1 MKTARRLEGRCAWV
15 RGATSGIGEAAAR
28 LLATEG
34 AAVAIAG
41 IDEERGRQVAREVA
55 AAGTRAVF
63 HACDVAREEDI
74 RSSIDRAAAEL
85 GALHIVIN
93 NAGVIL
99 VKPLHES
106 SREEWDHVF
115 AVNVRSMFFA
125 VKHAVPHLRRA
136 GGGSIVNVGSI
147 SSFVG
152 QASTPI
158 YTASKGA
165 VLQLTRSIALD
176 YAADGIRANCICPG
190 ITDTPM
196 LREHLEKQPDP
207 AAALEKRL
215 RRVPTGKALG
225 PEDVARAIL
234 YLAGDESVGIT
245 GTSLVIDGGYTAAA
259 EWE

>member
-1 MKTARRLEGRCAWV
+1 V
-15 RGATSGIGEAAAR
+15 SGATSGIGEAAAR
-28 LLATEG
+28 LLAAEG
-34 AAVAIAG
+34 ASVVIAG
-41 IDEERGRQVAREVA
+41 IDEERGRAVALEIA
-55 AAGTRAVF
+55 SAGGRAVF
-63 HACDVAREEDI
+63 HACDVSREEAV
-74 RSSIDRAAAEL
+74 RASIDRAACEL
-85 GALHIVIN
+85 GGLHVLVN
-93 NAGVIL
+93 NAGIIL
-99 VKPLHES
+99 VKLLDECT
-106 SREEWDHVF
+106 RDDWERVF
-115 AVNVRSMFFA
+115 AVNVRSIFFA
-125 VKHAVPHLRRA
+125 VKHAVPHLRRS

-207 AAALEKRL
+207 GAALAKRL
-215 RRVPTGKALG
+215 RRVPTGKALA
-225 PEDVARAIL
+225 PEEVARAIL
-234 YLAGDESVGIT
+234 YLACDDSAGVT

>member
-1 MKTARRLEGRCAWV
+1 MS
-15 RGATSGIGEAAAR
+15 GATSGIGEATAR
-28 LLATEG
+28 LLAEEG
-34 AAVAIAG
+34 AAVVLAG
-41 IDEERGRQVAREVA
+41 IDGERGRSIAREIVE
-55 AAGTRAVF
+55 AGGRAVF
-63 HACDVAREEDI
+63 HDCDVSAEGEVRA
-74 RSSIDRAAAEL
+74 SIDRAAAEL
-85 GALHIVIN
+85 GALHILVN
-93 NAGVIL
+93 NAGIIL

-106 SREEWDHVF
+106 SQGEWDHVF

-196 LREHLEKQPDP
+196 LRDHMNRQPDP
-207 AAALEKRL
+207 GAALAKRL
-215 RRVPTGKALG
+215 RRVPAGKALR
-225 PEDVARAIL
+225 PEDVARAIV
-234 YLAGDESVGIT
+234 YLASDESTGVT

-259 EWE
+259 EWERDPGTG